1 MVDTHRILPAYT
13 LHRENAQIFLNPC
26 HHILHSIICLELR
39 GTYPTYG
46 RSSSSIDFVQ
56 QSPLWTAQCRRCCTK
71 RSLNFQ
77 VLWIIVPNKLFFKL
91 FDSSPKPSSDFCHV
105 IFYLNAAQVYS
116 YQDFSSKI
124 LNEME
129 DGIEKEK
136 FCCDFGDNSK
146 IYRFLDNYFISCT
159 NYNDITDEFLKN
171 ANSSYG
177 YQKKLN

>member
-105 IFYLNAAQVYS
+105 ILPPPLGIYEIDHSGYRLVAHHLCRYIILQEAMTWLSTLGGGFSCLGDKFEDAVRYS
-116 YQDFSSKI
+116 YVYT
-124 LNEME
+124 L
-129 DGIEKEK
+129 K
-136 FCCDFGDNSK
+136 FH
-146 IYRFLDNYFISCT
+146 
-159 NYNDITDEFLKN
+159 
-171 ANSSYG
+171 
-177 YQKKLN
+177 